1 MAHFHSPRIITDGL
15 VLALDAANVKSFR
28 GEPTVNLVPSPTN
41 LSTGWTNATSN
52 ATVNQ
57 QTLSDGT
64 GIVTYTRN
72 SESSGFAQRNCIL
85 GVTADGVTPYTI
97 TVTYEVLAK
106 TGNPNFEM
114 AVRRFNTPFTRY
126 VILSMSTEL
135 GRHTVTATAIPP
147 DGEPLGIITNL
158 TTANTSITVR
168 FIEVQVEQNPYATP
182 FVNGTRGTTVATGG
196 GWADRSGNGNHGEL
210 VNGPIFNSDNLGSL
224 VFDGV
229 DDRIDISN
237 IGQQLNQ
244 FGLTKTI
251 WVNQN
256 TIYTSNNFGD
266 TVSISQLGTN
276 DIGTGPTLYFQ
287 LRSSTVAFR
296 WQRGV
301 NDVVATPSTTQEQN
315 VWNMY
320 TGILTDSNIFLYKN
334 GTLIGQTS
342 HSKTFLNWSNNTFR
356 IAANAINNFLDGNI
370 SQTKIYNRALTA
382 SEVLQ
387 NYNATKGRFGL

>member
-1 MAHFHSPRIITDGL
+1 MCAYFHSPRIVTDGL
-15 VLALDAANVKSFR
+15 VLALDTANTKSFR

-85 GVTADGVTPYTI
+85 GVTADGATPYTI

-114 AVRRFNTPFTRY
+114 AVRRFNTPFSRY
-126 VILSMSTEL
+126 VILSMSAEL

-147 DGEPLGIITNL
+147 DGEPLGIITNS

-168 FIEVQVEQNPYATP
+168 FIEVQVEQKPYPTP

-210 VNGPIFNSDNLGSL
+210 VNGPTFDSDNLGSL
-224 VFDGV
+224 VFDGT
-229 DDRIDISN
+229 DDRIIGTLPFIGNISN
-237 IGQQLNQ
+237 
-244 FGLTKTI
+244 F
-251 WVNQN
+251 
-256 TIYTSNNFGD
+256 
-266 TVSISQLGTN
+266 SIS
-276 DIGTGPTLYFQ
+276 I
-287 LRSSTVAFR
+287 
-296 WQRGV
+296 W
-301 NDVVATPSTTQEQN
+301 
-315 VWNMY
+315 
-320 TGILTDSNIFLYKN
+320 
-334 GTLIGQTS
+334 
-342 HSKTFLNWSNNTFR
+342 
-356 IAANAINNFLDGNI
+356 ANAILRTNTFDGLVQIEGMGTGNYEGGIIISFSNSNSVLRVRHWNDGGTNYNWNTNIIGEWKNIVLTISNNQLIVYDNSNIVINSSYTNDFDFNGNYRIGQYNFQTNYFNGNI
-370 SQTKIYNRALTA
+370 SQVQIYNRALTA
-382 SEVLQ
+382 QEIQQ
-387 NYNATKGRFGL
+387 NYNATKGRYGL